1 MITLTK
7 LVLASNASFAIVVAF
22 GRLMVSKA
30 VKFLNVLAGI
40 VAFSVN
46 LIEVAAVNP
55 FNVANSS
62 VVNSTLEMMFV
73 N

>member
-1 MITLTK
+1 MQEIKNGIDRTHL
-7 LVLASNASFAIVVAF
+7 
-22 GRLMVSKA
+22 
-30 VKFLNVLAGI
+30 KFLNVLAGI

-62 VVNSTLEMMFV
+62 VVNATLEMMFV